1 MSSSALSPRGAD
13 ARVISLVGVAHG
25 LSHFYQ
31 LVVPVLFL
39 MIKDEWQVSF
49 SALALTATVF
59 YMTSGFAQTI
69 AGFAVDRFGARRV
82 LECGLGLLAG
92 AMVLTG
98 LAPNYGFL
106 LLCSAIAGIG
116 NSVFHPADF
125 GILNAAVD
133 PKRLG
138 PAYSVHSIA
147 GNIGW
152 ALAPVTTLAL
162 AGLFGWRGALIIS
175 GLAGFGV
182 LGLLI
187 ANRNVL
193 SRGAEAERAAVRAAG
208 GGFAAMTTP
217 AVLACFVFFT
227 LLAAGIIGIQNFGI
241 STLNTRFGL
250 TPAWAS
256 ALLTS
261 YLIGG
266 AVGILAGGWLAT
278 RVTQHA
284 LVAALGMSAAACAI
298 GVIGFGILPPWGIA
312 VALTLAGVFSGLT
325 NPSRDLL
332 IRAVCARGHTGKV
345 YGFVYSG
352 LDAGSAMAPLLFGW
366 LLDAQLGSWV
376 MFSIA
381 LLWLSTLWSVYA
393 VRHAA
398 APPQP

>member
-1 MSSSALSPRGAD
+1 MSAIALSPRRAD
-13 ARVISLVGVAHG
+13 TRVIGLVGVAHG

-31 LVVPVLFL
+31 LAVPVLFL
-39 MIKDEWQVSF
+39 MIKDEWQISF

-59 YMTSGFAQTI
+59 YVTSGFAQTA

-82 LECGLGLLAG
+82 LEFGLGLLAG

-98 LAPNYGFL
+98 LSPNYAFL
-106 LLCSAIAGIG
+106 LCCSALAGLG

-152 ALAPVTTLAL
+152 ALAPVTTLGL
-162 AGLFGWRGALIIS
+162 AGLFGWRGALILT
-175 GLAGFGV
+175 GLAGFAV
-182 LGLLI
+182 LALLV
-187 ANRNVL
+187 ANRPLL

-208 GGFAAMTTP
+208 GGFAAMTSP
-217 AVLACFVFFT
+217 AVLACFGFFI

-241 STLNTRFGL
+241 STLSTTFGL
-250 TPAWAS
+250 SAGWAS
-256 ALLTS
+256 ALLTA
-261 YLIGG
+261 YLLGG

-278 RVTQHA
+278 HVSNHA
-284 LVAALGMSAAACAI
+284 LVAALGMAAAAGAI
-298 GVIGFGILPPWGIA
+298 GVIGFGVLPGWGIA
-312 VALTLAGVFSGLT
+312 IALTLGGVFSGLT

-376 MFSIA
+376 MYSIA
-381 LLWLSTLWSVYA
+381 GLWVSTLWSVYA

-398 APPQP
+398 AVPVR